1 LKVAGVGQSGGEK
14 GEYVLIPRSKRDI
27 LRCMPQE
34 QKSKGF
40 YYHAAG
46 YANEQLSSEV
56 FQNLD
61 SSIKHSQFNLST
73 FRILVSES
81 NVWAV
86 VVIGE
91 KPDAEFDA
99 LILEYLANTGEIVE
113 LPDDVLRTLLARRP
127 DMN

>member
-1 LKVAGVGQSGGEK
+1 
-14 GEYVLIPRSKRDI
+14 
-27 LRCMPQE
+27 MPQE
-34 QKSKGF
+34 QKSERF

-46 YANEQLSSEV
+46 YTNEQLSSEV

-61 SSIKHSQFNLST
+61 SSIKHAQFNLST
-73 FRILVSES
+73 YRILVPES

-99 LILEYLANTGEIVE
+99 IIFEYLANTGEIVD
-113 LPDDVLRTLLARRP
+113 LPDDVLRNLLARRP